1 MPDDTRPQRSQ
12 FNQLVSGIFSRD
24 SSLRRVLS
32 HPGGQNAAIVFSYFT
47 SVAYDSLMLKK
58 HNGKSGVDIFNEKI
72 WVSPKEFLKAMH
84 WGGENG
90 EPTKYA
96 TKVIRD
102 MFLSFAQDGAME
114 MEGASES
121 YIFKYIADLDYPSDE
136 QLNLGRTTNKYLMY
150 AAEDLIEFL
159 VPSLKQGY
167 PAVDRH
173 GMDISVLWESLQS
186 DPLIDAIRTEYIY
199 QTDKALPTL
208 DEGETLSIIEIGSGA
223 GNSAIKLIDRI
234 CDRYSDLTVELFI
247 YEEIPNLLTR
257 ARNNVNYYLKSKRN
271 ELADKNIELIISYDI
286 HKFNEDLIF
295 EKNRFNLVLAFQIMH
310 YIPEHERRFRI
321 MNFHRIMKPSGKL
334 ILGQPTSY
342 SEEFPYPFTLLFS
355 GTENF
360 DSYPTAKH
368 MESYL
373 TNYFKKIKSVGLDG
387 YWIISN
393 PKLK

>member
-1 MPDDTRPQRSQ
+1 LPDDTRPQRSQ

-47 SVAYDSLMLKK
+47 SVAYDNLMLKK
-58 HNGKSGVDIFNEKI
+58 HNGISGKEVFGEKEWI
-72 WVSPKEFLKAMH
+72 SPKEFLKAMN

-102 MFLSFAQDGAME
+102 IFLAFAQDGALE
-114 MEGASES
+114 MEGISES
-121 YIFKYIADLDYPSDE
+121 YIFRYKADLDYPSDE
-136 QLNLGRTTNKYLMY
+136 QLNLGRTTNKFLMY
-150 AAEDLIEFL
+150 AAEDLIDFL

-186 DPLIDAIRTEYIY
+186 DPLIDAIRTEYVY
-199 QTDKALPTL
+199 QTDKALPIIT
-208 DEGETLSIIEIGSGA
+208 EGETLSIIEIGSGA
-223 GNSAIKLIDRI
+223 GKAAIELIDKI
-234 CDRYSDLTVELFI
+234 TDRYNNITVELFI

-257 ARNNVNYYLKSKRN
+257 ARNNVNYYLKSKRTD
-271 ELADKNIELIISYDI
+271 LANKNIDLILNFDV
-286 HKFNEDLIF
+286 HNFNEDLNF

-310 YIPEHERRFRI
+310 YIPEKERRKRI
-321 MNFHRIMKPSGKL
+321 MNLHKVLKPDGKL
-334 ILGQPTSY
+334 ILGQSTSY
-342 SEEFPYPFTLLFS
+342 SKEFPYPFTLLFS

-360 DSYPTAKH
+360 DSYPTAKN

-373 TNYFKKIKSVGLDG
+373 TNYFKKIKSVGLDS
-387 YWIISN
+387 YWIVSN

>member
-47 SVAYDSLMLKK
+47 SVAFDNLILKK
-58 HNGKSGVDIFNEKI
+58 HNGKSGKEAFNEKE
-72 WVSPKEFLKAMH
+72 WVSPKEFLKAMN
-84 WGGENG
+84 WGNENG
-90 EPTKYA
+90 VPTKYA
-96 TKVIRD
+96 TKVIRNI
-102 MFLSFAQDGAME
+102 FLSFAQDGALE
-114 MEGASES
+114 MEGDSDS
-121 YIFKYIADLDYPSDE
+121 YIFKYITDLDYPSE
-136 QLNLGRTTNKYLMY
+136 AQLNLGRATNKYLMY

-159 VPSLKQGY
+159 VPSLQQGH
-167 PAVDRH
+167 PAIDRH

-186 DPLIDAIRTEYIY
+186 DPLIDAFRTEYIY
-199 QTDKALPTL
+199 QANKALPGL
-208 DEGETLSIIEIGSGA
+208 NNGDTLSIIEIGSGA
-223 GNSAIKLIDRI
+223 GKSAIELIDKI
-234 CDRYSDLTVELFI
+234 AEKYSNLTVELFI

-257 ARNNVNYYLKSKRN
+257 ARNNVNYYLKSKRAD
-271 ELADKNIELIISYDI
+271 LANKNIELILNFDV
-286 HKFNEDLIF
+286 HNFNEDLDF
-295 EKNRFNLVLAFQIMH
+295 NKNRFDMVLAFQIMH
-310 YIPEHERRFRI
+310 YIPEKERRSRI
-321 MNFHRIMKPSGKL
+321 MNLHRILKPEGKL

-360 DSYPTAKH
+360 DSYPTAKK

-373 TNYFKKIKSVGLDG
+373 TNYFKKIKSVGLDS
-387 YWIISN
+387 YWIVSN

>member
-12 FNQLVSGIFSRD
+12 FNQLVGGIFSRD

-47 SVAYDSLMLKK
+47 SVAYDNLMLKK
-58 HNGKSGVDIFNEKI
+58 HNGKSGKEVFGETEWI
-72 WVSPKEFLKAMH
+72 SPKEFLKAMH
-84 WGGENG
+84 WGGEDD
-90 EPTKYA
+90 PTKYS
-96 TKVIRD
+96 TKVVRD
-102 MFLSFAQDGAME
+102 IFLAFAQDGALE
-114 MEGASES
+114 MEGISES
-121 YIFKYIADLDYPSDE
+121 YIFKYKTDLDYPSDE
-136 QLNLGRTTNKYLMY
+136 QLNLGRTTNKFLMY

-159 VPSLKQGY
+159 VPSLQQGY

-199 QTDKALPTL
+199 QTDKALPIMKNG
-208 DEGETLSIIEIGSGA
+208 DTLSIIEIGSGA
-223 GNSAIKLIDRI
+223 GKSATKLIDRI
-234 CDRYSDLTVELFI
+234 SEKYTDLTVELFI

-257 ARNNVNYYLKSKRN
+257 ARNNLNYYLKSKR
-271 ELADKNIELIISYDI
+271 ADLVSKNIDLILNYDV
-286 HKFNEDLIF
+286 HKFNEDLNF
-295 EKNRFNLVLAFQIMH
+295 EKNRFNLVLAFQLMQF
-310 YIPEHERRFRI
+310 IPEDDRRSRI
-321 MNFHRIMKPSGKL
+321 MNMHKILKPDGKL

-342 SEEFPYPFTLLFS
+342 SKEFPYPFTLLFS

-360 DSYPTAKH
+360 DSYPTAKN

-373 TNYFKKIKSVGLDG
+373 TNYFKKIKSVGMDS
-387 YWIISN
+387 YWIVTN